1 MSPLRPRSSL
11 RTYESTGTLT
21 APTPVLNYGYEQTD
35 DCSASQSIRSTKNP
49 FGRRAVLRWRT
60 RPSPTPQRCTPGD
73 EDMIST
79 TSSSSTA
86 KVSNPITLGSRMRRW
101 RVPILRKHPVPKPSP
116 AHSISQNSTQN
127 TLGTTC
133 SQRSIHASPVSDCTE
148 SNENCEHALVSR
160 IISNTTARLT
170 AISDASV
177 LVSRQH
183 DNACDVRGD
192 ILVTRSKSDKIHHVT
207 SHYDENDEEM
217 RLRASPP
224 GYQLRNGTGDRSR
237 LFKRTISSCQERRN
251 LYKAL
256 SSNSSVANH
265 RMGVRES
272 RRIGSS
278 LRRLSLRKLMDS
290 CDNDEDGSD
299 GWTDGTSQKWAGITP
314 PKDEYRP
321 RSEKASIDGTSF
333 QTLLKQL
340 QGTKAEGVKYNCDVG
355 QESPWG
361 LKGEELKESR
371 EHSVVGKMVKA
382 VWRGWKDGSSDRSS
396 NCESDD
402 DNDGSDL
409 DLNLDTQGF
418 RTNRSDDD
426 RFDNN
431 PRHIKP
437 PDIPCREIELTQDD
451 FIDFCSPSSNSR
463 SRSVFQRRVK
473 LISPR

>member
-11 RTYESTGTLT
+11 RTHESTGILT
-21 APTPVLNYGYEQTD
+21 TPDPVLTLGYEQTD
-35 DCSASQSIRSTKNP
+35 ECSASRSVRSTKNP
-49 FGRRAVLRWRT
+49 FGRRAVLRWRA
-60 RPSPTPQRCTPGD
+60 RPPSTLRPCTTGD

-86 KVSNPITLGSRMRRW
+86 KVSNPVTLGHRMRRW
-101 RVPILRKHPVPKPSP
+101 RVPILRKHPVMKRSP
-116 AHSISQNSTQN
+116 THSISQNSTQN

-170 AISDASV
+170 AISDANNV
-177 LVSRQH
+177 VASRQH
-183 DNACDVRGD
+183 NNSCDDGGD
-192 ILVTRSKSDKIHHVT
+192 IVVTRSKSDKIQHHVGL
-207 SHYDENDEEM
+207 HYDENDEEQ
-217 RLRASPP
+217 RLRATRP
-224 GYQLRNGTGDRSR
+224 GYQLRNGAGDRSR
-237 LFKRTISSCQERRN
+237 LFKRTISSCQERRK

-256 SSNSSVANH
+256 SSNSSVANKG
-265 RMGVRES
+265 MGARES

-278 LRRLSLRKLMDS
+278 LRRLSLRKIMDS
-290 CDNDEDGSD
+290 CEDDEKASG
-299 GWTDGTSQKWAGITP
+299 GWTDGTNQKWAGTTA
-314 PKDEYRP
+314 PKCEYRP
-321 RSEKASIDGTSF
+321 RSTKASIDGTSF
-333 QTLLKQL
+333 QTLFKQL
-340 QGTKAEGVKYNCDVG
+340 QGAKADGMKYDCDVG
-355 QESPWG
+355 LESPWG

-382 VWRGWKDGSSDRSS
+382 VWRGWKDSSSDRSS

-402 DNDGSDL
+402 GSDL
-409 DLNLDTQGF
+409 GLDLDTQSIGIS
-418 RTNRSDDD
+418 RSHNRLENSL
-426 RFDNN
+426 RQN
-431 PRHIKP
+431 KP
-437 PDIPCREIELTQDD
+437 PDISCREVELTQDD